1 VPQFHLLSPCQFFFL
16 PFLNIKKNKNIFPR
30 FPSAT
35 EKNGVIKASKS
46 FTATNEPPMTSP
58 SSSNSNGQEP
68 QLPPLLPPLRST
80 QHILQPLSVFPG
92 AKKLLIHNLCA
103 A

>member
-1 VPQFHLLSPCQFFFL
+1 MAAKF
-16 PFLNIKKNKNIFPR
+16 
-30 FPSAT
+30 
-35 EKNGVIKASKS
+35 
-46 FTATNEPPMTSP
+46 EPPMTSP

-92 AKKLLIHNLCA
+92 AYPVILFLIMQIKTLF
-103 A
+103 

>member
-1 VPQFHLLSPCQFFFL
+1 MAAKF
-16 PFLNIKKNKNIFPR
+16 
-30 FPSAT
+30 
-35 EKNGVIKASKS
+35 
-46 FTATNEPPMTSP
+46 EPPMTSP

-92 AKKLLIHNLCA
+92 VYL
-103 A
+103 